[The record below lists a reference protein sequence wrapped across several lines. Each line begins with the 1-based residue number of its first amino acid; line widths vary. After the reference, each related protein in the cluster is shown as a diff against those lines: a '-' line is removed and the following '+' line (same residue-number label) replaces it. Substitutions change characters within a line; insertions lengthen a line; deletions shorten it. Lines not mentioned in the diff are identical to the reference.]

1 MTVSTTPSFQSQIPD
16 NFCFGC
22 GADNPDG
29 LRIQSFWSGP
39 DQSICRYTPQPHQAA
54 GPKTFLNGG
63 IIATLIDCHTICT
76 AVANAYRLE
85 EREISSSPLVW
96 FVTASLKVDYLK
108 PTPIDAPVELRAT
121 LRDVGEKKTVL
132 DCTLSSGETVSA
144 RGEVLAIRVP
154 LSWRER
160 GGHSG
165 GCG

>member
-1 MTVSTTPSFQSQIPD
+1 MTPEPSFQSLIPD

-29 LRIQSFWSGP
+29 LQIQSHWSGP
-39 DQSICRYTPQPHQAA
+39 DEAICRYMPVPYQAA
-54 GPKTFLNGG
+54 GPRDFFNGG

-85 EREISSSPLVW
+85 KREISSSPLIW
-96 FVTASLKVDYLK
+96 FVTASLKVDYRA

-121 LRDVGEKKTVL
+121 LREVGEKKTFL
-132 DCTLSSGETVSA
+132 DCTLSSGDTVCA
-144 RGEVLAIRVP
+144 EGEVLAVRVP
-154 LSWRER
+154 LSWRQR

-165 GCG
+165 G